1 MTSNITKLITE
12 AENEIGEIISRAIL
26 DGQNQIHDLSGGKAS
41 GEEINDRMQ
50 KSYDFHF
57 GKAKS
62 HLTLIAERAWEEGE
76 KDERERLLNQKANHH
91 DNEVRMVFASRLK
104 EKIEG
109 MFEKSKE
116 NVGSSLSEKDLQ
128 RGINAL
134 KNGWD
139 ERGIFKT
146 GYQEALTNILKV
158 VEDIE
163 KEIK

>member
-1 MTSNITKLITE
+1 
-12 AENEIGEIISRAIL
+12 
-26 DGQNQIHDLSGGKAS
+26 
-41 GEEINDRMQ
+41 MQ

-62 HLTLIAERAWEEGE
+62 HLASIAESAWEEGE

-163 KEIK
+163 KEIKI